1 MIIVREIK
9 VESKGLYKEC
19 LLGAMKYDDFRIDFQ
34 ALFAAILENTKITMI
49 FLEEL
54 SNIQPKLEERI
65 KDVQN
70 SSSNSDREQDHKR
83 AA

>member
-1 MIIVREIK
+1 MILVTEK
-9 VESKGLYKEC
+9 ESKIKGMLQKEC
-19 LLGAMKYDDFRIDFQ
+19 ILAAHNNEDIRTDFRAIFG
-34 ALFAAILENTKITMI
+34 AILESSEVTMI

-70 SSSNSDREQDHKR
+70 SFSNSDRK
-83 AA
+83 

>member
-1 MIIVREIK
+1 MIRVIEKDAEIK
-9 VESKGLYKEC
+9 GMKKKEC
-19 LLGAMKYDDFRIDFQ
+19 ILGAMEYDDFRTDFQ
-34 ALFAAILENTKITMI
+34 ALFGAILESTEITMI

-70 SSSNSDREQDHKR
+70 SSSNSDRE
-83 AA
+83 